1 MAETFTVPQRGV
13 GLPDYSAPAPIG
25 QIPKPT
31 TYTLSDMAELAARLG
46 SINTF
51 DRRGDVIWLDDFENN
66 INKWLTY
73 AVGTGG
79 SVALSNDRARNGAM
93 SAKLVTPS
101 DALLAARIYRDFPYP
116 EVGKIGAEISFTIDN
131 DLDFFQLGLQFWTE
145 TKYTNSLLRY
155 LPSEKALYYADSD
168 GVIKVLL
175 SNVNLFA
182 TTPLFHTLKL
192 VVDIKT
198 DKYVRALLDS
208 YYVDM
213 SDIACRTTTGVYTKD
228 MNSQIVAMG
237 KAGLNITIYID
248 DFILTQNE
256 PVNVYV

>member
-1 MAETFTVPQRGV
+1 MAVKTFTVDAEGV
-13 GLPDYSAPAPIG
+13 GRPDYSAPAPIG

-31 TYTLSDMAELAARLG
+31 VYTLSDMAELAARLG
-46 SINTF
+46 SIVTF
-51 DRRGDVIWLDDFENN
+51 DRRGDVIWLDDFEDN
-66 INKWLTY
+66 INKWVQS

-79 SVALSNDRARNGAM
+79 SIGLSNDAARSGSM

-101 DALLAARIYRDFPYP
+101 DALLAARLYRDFLYP
-116 EVGKIGAEISFTIDN
+116 EVGKIGAEISFTIN
-131 DLDFFQLGLQFWTE
+131 NNLDFFQLGLQFWTE

-155 LPSEKALYYADSD
+155 LPSEKALYYVDSNNVQR
-168 GVIKVLL
+168 VIL

-182 TTPLFHTLKL
+182 VTPLFHTLKL

-198 DKYVRALLDS
+198 DKYIRVLLDS

-213 SDIACRTTTGVYTKD
+213 SEIACPTYTGVYTKD
-228 MNSQIVAMG
+228 FDCQITAMG
-237 KAGLNITIYID
+237 KAGLNIAIYVD

-256 PVNVYV
+256 PVNPY